1 MRHSL
6 RLLFG
11 TQRGYLLLSRNALG
25 AFGLASGLLQV
36 ALALWASIKLTS
48 HDRWVLLLSL
58 LGFSILFG
66 LIRAWPQR
74 VASRDFDSPDIKV
87 RVIVGDLFEQ
97 QTHLVIGFNDL
108 FDTDTTNNV
117 VINQASVQGQFQ
129 DKIYGNDLVR
139 LDSELTT
146 ALASQLVTEAEDV
159 SVKSVGKRDRYP
171 IGTVAVL
178 GDPARHFFCV
188 AYSKMGNNLIA
199 SSDVDFLWQ
208 SLGAV
213 WDAVYVRGQRK
224 EVSIPIVGSELARV
238 ACLNRES
245 LLKMILLSFVARS
258 RQSVVCKQL
267 TIVIHPKD
275 YYHINMLEVEAF
287 LRTL

>member
-1 MRHSL
+1 M
-6 RLLFG
+6 
-11 TQRGYLLLSRNALG
+11 
-25 AFGLASGLLQV
+25 

-139 LDSELTT
+139 LDAELTT

-159 SVKSVGKRDRYP
+159 SAKSVGKRDRYP